1 MLTSALEFLTGF
13 VLEKIFHEHWWDYS
27 DEPFN
32 IGGYVCL
39 RFSIAWGLA
48 CTFVVRLFHPT
59 VELLIAWF
67 PHTLG
72 IVLLAVFSATMAVDL
87 AATLATVLKLRRRQ
101 ARLDA
106 MAARIH
112 ALSESFGE
120 NLADRV
126 LDAAETGK
134 ELKEDL
140 EARKEQLKAREA
152 EAQKEL
158 AELRGRMEQ
167 LRGQHVFG
175 QRRLV
180 RAFPLVHTALRER
193 NGEHAEKK

>member
-1 MLTSALEFLTGF
+1 
-13 VLEKIFHEHWWDYS
+13 
-27 DEPFN
+27 
-32 IGGYVCL
+32 
-39 RFSIAWGLA
+39 
-48 CTFVVRLFHPT
+48 
-59 VELLIAWF
+59 
-67 PHTLG
+67 
-72 IVLLAVFSATMAVDL
+72 
-87 AATLATVLKLRRRQ
+87 
-101 ARLDA
+101 

-112 ALSESFGE
+112 ALSDSFGE

-180 RAFPLVHTALRER
+180 RAFPRVHTALRER